1 MIEDTY
7 TENRTDTRY
16 IVKWDTAVP
25 GYALRMFWY
34 AFVFGFAVWPF
45 VWLLPDGGIPT
56 MPESF
61 AVWLWLLLTSILFG
75 LAMGG
80 FVAGVALFVKDIYYK
95 SQYAKPVATVKNIP
109 RVQLTGTLKEQPL
122 SRHQGGNSK
131 YGHVKLQPAQW
142 VSVAT
147 AVLKNGERLISQRK
161 LSEWGVFGDRTN
173 SDIKRFIEDMVRLDY
188 TTGAPVN
195 QQYTITDEFVSYLTD
210 MFPAM

>member
-45 VWLLPDGGIPT
+45 VWLLPEGGAPT

-80 FVAGVALFVKDIYYK
+80 FVAGMALFVKDIYYK
-95 SQYAKPVATVKNIP
+95 TQYGKPVATVKNIP
-109 RVQLTGTLKEQPL
+109 RTQLTGTLKEQPL
-122 SRHQGGNSK
+122 SRHQGKNSK
-131 YGHVKLQPAQW
+131 YGNVKLQPAQW
-142 VSVAT
+142 VELAT

-161 LSEWGVFGDRTN
+161 LSEWGVFGDRSG
-173 SDIKRFIEDMVRLDY
+173 SDPKRFIEDLIRLEY
-188 TTGAPVN
+188 AEPASN
-195 QQYTITDEFVSYLTD
+195 SQYTLNNDFIVYLSD